1 MTAVRPDPVRIDDL
15 ARPVF
20 PPASTAMRDGLA
32 AYGATLE
39 LSPAALT
46 ATAADRTGLRD
57 FGDPAFAGRL
67 TTLCA
72 ALNTEAD
79 VTDLSLRRCALRASI
94 GARLRAT
101 RLSVTDGTVEV
112 MGAGTFATLTD
123 VAVSW
128 TNTAPRIASTCVV
141 DEDCRS
147 VTNPDG
153 GTIQLRCLTQFT
165 AGYCGL
171 PDCVS
176 SADCP
181 LNSICVAHED
191 GNNYC
196 FRVCD
201 DKPECNT
208 NRAPDVEANC
218 SSSFDWATPSDD
230 RGEKACIPPSSGL

>member
-1 MTAVRPDPVRIDDL
+1 LDITRRIGNVGLRITPESAISMPRFVRRFSWFVLLAGSVGCGDDGG
-15 ARPVF
+15 
-20 PPASTAMRDGLA
+20 S
-32 AYGATLE
+32 E
-39 LSPAALT
+39 
-46 ATAADRTGLRD
+46 ADRLG
-57 FGDPAFAGRL
+57 
-67 TTLCA
+67 
-72 ALNTEAD
+72 
-79 VTDLSLRRCALRASI
+79 
-94 GARLRAT
+94 
-101 RLSVTDGTVEV
+101 
-112 MGAGTFATLTD
+112 
-123 VAVSW
+123 
-128 TNTAPRIASTCVV
+128 IASTCVV